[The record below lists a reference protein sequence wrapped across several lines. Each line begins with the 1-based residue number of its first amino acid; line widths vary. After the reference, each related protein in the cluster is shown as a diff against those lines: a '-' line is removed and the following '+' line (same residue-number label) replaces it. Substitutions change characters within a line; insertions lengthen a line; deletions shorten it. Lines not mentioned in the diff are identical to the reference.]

1 MDQASVSLTDLA
13 RNTKTAAK
21 QLARIGNAQ
30 KIGALHGLADG
41 LLACQEEIIAANAID
56 VANAKTRGVEAY
68 FVDRLTLNPQRLQAI
83 ANDVRTVAAL
93 PDPIGEQYDH
103 STLANGLRLHKRR
116 IPLGVLGVIYESR
129 PNVTIDIA
137 ALAIKSGNGAILRGG
152 SDNINSNRALLGV
165 VHTAMR
171 AHGLPIE
178 AVQLVNDPDRARIL
192 EMLRL
197 NDFIDLI
204 IPRGGEN
211 LHKLCRDNSTIP
223 VITGGIGIN
232 HTYVDES
239 ADQAQAVEIIYN
251 AKVSKPS
258 VCNALSTVL
267 VHQAIAAEFLPKMAA
282 KLAEKDVALRC
293 DKRAMKILDEE
304 IRGEG
309 DEEINPSPHHP
320 ITSSPRLNLKLAAP
334 QDWDTEWLALIAG
347 VAVVD
352 TLDDALAFIQQH
364 SVEHSD
370 CIVSQTPENIARF
383 LNEID
388 SSAVFVNCSTRFN
401 DGGQFGLGAEVAVST
416 QRIHARGPMGLRELT
431 SYKWVCEGEG
441 QVRW

>member
-1 MDQASVSLTDLA
+1 MDQIFSIAALGRS
-13 RNTKTAAK
+13 TKTAAK
-21 QLARIGNAQ
+21 QLARVSTEQKNRALNA
-30 KIGALHGLADG
+30 LADG
-41 LLACQEEIIAANAID
+41 LLACQDEIIAANAID
-56 VANAKTRGVEAY
+56 VANAKARGVEAY

-83 ANDVRTVAAL
+83 ANDVRSVAGL

-103 STLANGLRLHKRR
+103 STLPNGLRLHKRR

-137 ALAIKSGNGAILRGG
+137 ALAIKSGNGAVLRGG
-152 SDNINSNRALLGV
+152 SDNINSNRALLSV
-165 VHTAMR
+165 VHTVMR
-171 AHGLPIE
+171 EHGLPIE

-197 NDFIDLI
+197 NDYIDLI
-204 IPRGGEN
+204 IPRGGES

-232 HTYVDES
+232 HVFVDAS
-239 ADQAQAVEIIYN
+239 ADQAQAIEIIFN

-267 VHQAIAAEFLPKMAA
+267 VHEAIAAEFLPKMAA
-282 KLAEKDVALRC
+282 KLAEQEVELRC
-293 DKRAMKILDEE
+293 DARAFEILTTDH
-304 IRGEG
+304 RRPTTDSTVVGG
-309 DEEINPSPHHP
+309 RPS
-320 ITSSPRLNLKLAAP
+320 SVVAASPG
-334 QDWDTEWLALIAG
+334 DWDTEWLALIAG

-352 TLDDALAFIQQH
+352 SLDQALEFIQQH

-370 CIVSQTPENIARF
+370 CIVSRTPEHIARF
-383 LNEID
+383 LDEID

-431 SYKWVCEGEG
+431 SYKWVCEGDG

>member
-1 MDQASVSLTDLA
+1 MDQVLATEALTISMADIG
-13 RNTKTAAK
+13 RSTKTAAK
-21 QLARIGNAQ
+21 QLARVSTEQKNRALNA
-30 KIGALHGLADG
+30 LADG
-41 LLACQEEIIAANAID
+41 LLARQDEIIAANAID
-56 VANAKTRGVEAY
+56 VANAKAREVEAY

-83 ANDVRTVAAL
+83 ANDVRSVAGL

-103 STLANGLRLHKRR
+103 STLPNGLRLHKRR

-137 ALAIKSGNGAILRGG
+137 ALAIKSGNGAVLRGG
-152 SDNINSNRALLGV
+152 SDNINSNRALLSV
-165 VHTAMR
+165 VHTVMR
-171 AHGLPIE
+171 EHGLPIE

-197 NDFIDLI
+197 NDYIDLI
-204 IPRGGEN
+204 IPRGGES

-232 HTYVDES
+232 HVFVDAS
-239 ADQAQAVEIIYN
+239 ADQAQAIEIIFN

-267 VHQAIAAEFLPKMAA
+267 VHEAIAAEFLPKMAA
-282 KLAEKDVALRC
+282 KLAEQEVELRC
-293 DKRAMKILDEE
+293 DARAFEILTTDH
-304 IRGEG
+304 RRPTTDSTVVGG
-309 DEEINPSPHHP
+309 RPS
-320 ITSSPRLNLKLAAP
+320 SVVAASPG
-334 QDWDTEWLALIAG
+334 DWDTEWLALIAG

-352 TLDDALAFIQQH
+352 SLDQALEFIQQH

-370 CIVSQTPENIARF
+370 CIVSRTPEHIARF
-383 LNEID
+383 LDEID

-431 SYKWVCEGEG
+431 SYKWVCEGDG

>member
-1 MDQASVSLTDLA
+1 MDQIFSIAALGRS
-13 RNTKTAAK
+13 TKTAAK
-21 QLARIGNAQ
+21 QLARVSTEQKNRALNA
-30 KIGALHGLADG
+30 LADG
-41 LLACQEEIIAANAID
+41 LLACQDEIIAANAID

-83 ANDVRTVAAL
+83 ANDVRSVAGL

-103 STLANGLRLHKRR
+103 STLPNGLRLHKRR

-137 ALAIKSGNGAILRGG
+137 ALAIKSGNGAVLRGG
-152 SDNINSNRALLGV
+152 SDNINSNRALLSV
-165 VHTAMR
+165 VHTVMR
-171 AHGLPIE
+171 EHGLPIE

-197 NDFIDLI
+197 NDYIDLI
-204 IPRGGEN
+204 IPRGGES

-232 HTYVDES
+232 HVFVDAS
-239 ADQAQAVEIIYN
+239 ADQAQAIEIIFN

-267 VHQAIAAEFLPKMAA
+267 VHEAIAAEFLPKMAA
-282 KLAEKDVALRC
+282 KLAEQEVELRC
-293 DKRAMKILDEE
+293 DARAFEILTTDHR
-304 IRGEG
+304 RGTTTDSTVVG
-309 DEEINPSPHHP
+309 GRPS
-320 ITSSPRLNLKLAAP
+320 SVVAASPG
-334 QDWDTEWLALIAG
+334 DWDTEWLALIAG

-352 TLDDALAFIQQH
+352 SLDQALEFIQQH

-370 CIVSQTPENIARF
+370 CIVSRTPEHIARF
-383 LNEID
+383 LDEID

-431 SYKWVCEGEG
+431 SYKWVCEGDG

>member
-1 MDQASVSLTDLA
+1 MDQIFSIAALGRS
-13 RNTKTAAK
+13 TKTAAK
-21 QLARIGNAQ
+21 QLARVSTEQKNRALNA
-30 KIGALHGLADG
+30 LADG
-41 LLACQEEIIAANAID
+41 LLARQDEIIAANAID
-56 VANAKTRGVEAY
+56 VANAKARGVEAY

-83 ANDVRTVAAL
+83 ANDVRSVAGL

-103 STLANGLRLHKRR
+103 STLPNGLRLHKRR

-137 ALAIKSGNGAILRGG
+137 ALAIKSGNGAVLRGG
-152 SDNINSNRALLGV
+152 SDNINSNRALLSV
-165 VHTAMR
+165 VHTVMR
-171 AHGLPIE
+171 EHGLPIE

-197 NDFIDLI
+197 NDYIDLI
-204 IPRGGEN
+204 IPRGGES

-232 HTYVDES
+232 HVFVDAS
-239 ADQAQAVEIIYN
+239 ADQAQAIEIIFN

-267 VHQAIAAEFLPKMAA
+267 VHEAIAAEFLPKMAA
-282 KLAEKDVALRC
+282 KLAEQEVELRC
-293 DKRAMKILDEE
+293 DARAFEILTTDHRRPTTDA
-304 IRGEG
+304 IVVG
-309 DEEINPSPHHP
+309 
-320 ITSSPRLNLKLAAP
+320 RLSAVVAAGP
-334 QDWDTEWLALIAG
+334 NDWDTEWLALIAG

-352 TLDDALAFIQQH
+352 SLDQALEFIQQH

-370 CIVSQTPENIARF
+370 CIVSRTPEHIARF
-383 LNEID
+383 LDEID

-431 SYKWVCEGEG
+431 SYKWVCEGDG

>member
-1 MDQASVSLTDLA
+1 MDQIFSIAALGRS
-13 RNTKTAAK
+13 TKAAAK
-21 QLARIGNAQ
+21 QLARVGTEQKNRALNA
-30 KIGALHGLADG
+30 LADG
-41 LLACQEEIIAANAID
+41 LLTCQDEIIAANAID

-83 ANDVRTVAAL
+83 ANDVRSVAGL

-103 STLANGLRLHKRR
+103 STLPNGLRLHKRR

-137 ALAIKSGNGAILRGG
+137 ALAIKSGNGAVLRGG
-152 SDNINSNRALLGV
+152 SDNINSNRALLSV
-165 VHTAMR
+165 VHTVMR
-171 AHGLPIE
+171 EHGLPIE

-197 NDFIDLI
+197 NDYIDLI
-204 IPRGGEN
+204 IPRGGES

-232 HTYVDES
+232 HVFVDAS
-239 ADQAQAVEIIYN
+239 ADQAQAIEIIFN

-267 VHQAIAAEFLPKMAA
+267 VHEAIAAEFLPKMAA
-282 KLAEKDVALRC
+282 KLAEQEVELRC
-293 DKRAMKILDEE
+293 DARAFEILPTDHR
-304 IRGEG
+304 RGTTTDNRRVG
-309 DEEINPSPHHP
+309 GRPS
-320 ITSSPRLNLKLAAP
+320 SVVAASPG
-334 QDWDTEWLALIAG
+334 DWDTEWLALIAG

-352 TLDDALAFIQQH
+352 SLDQALEFIQQH

-370 CIVSQTPENIARF
+370 CIVSRTTEHIARF
-383 LNEID
+383 LDEID

-431 SYKWVCEGEG
+431 SYKWVCEGDG

>member
-1 MDQASVSLTDLA
+1 MDQIFSIAALGRS
-13 RNTKTAAK
+13 TKTAAK
-21 QLARIGNAQ
+21 QLARVSTEQKNRALNA
-30 KIGALHGLADG
+30 LADG
-41 LLACQEEIIAANAID
+41 LLACQDEIIAANAID

-83 ANDVRTVAAL
+83 ANDVRSVAGL

-103 STLANGLRLHKRR
+103 STLPNGLRLHKRR

-137 ALAIKSGNGAILRGG
+137 ALAIKSGNGAVLRGG
-152 SDNINSNRALLGV
+152 SDNINSNRALLSV
-165 VHTAMR
+165 VHTVMR
-171 AHGLPIE
+171 EHGLPIE

-197 NDFIDLI
+197 NDYIDLI
-204 IPRGGEN
+204 IPRGGES

-232 HTYVDES
+232 HVFVDAS
-239 ADQAQAVEIIYN
+239 ADQAQAIEIIFN

-267 VHQAIAAEFLPKMAA
+267 VHEAIAAEFLPKMAA
-282 KLAEKDVALRC
+282 KLAEQEVELRC
-293 DKRAMKILDEE
+293 DARAFEILTTDHR
-304 IRGEG
+304 RGTTTDSTVVG
-309 DEEINPSPHHP
+309 RLSAVVAASPG
-320 ITSSPRLNLKLAAP
+320 
-334 QDWDTEWLALIAG
+334 DWDTEWLALIAG

-352 TLDDALAFIQQH
+352 SLDQALEFIQQH

-370 CIVSQTPENIARF
+370 CIVSRTPEHIARF
-383 LNEID
+383 LDEID

-431 SYKWVCEGEG
+431 SYKWVCEGDG